1 MLYLFGFDYKPMSDV
16 QQNFDS
22 NVEINSQ
29 SDFDDY
35 ECIENE
41 YQSIAN
47 FVVQLYERDFNKTD
61 IIIAPEYSGRD
72 KNF

>member
-1 MLYLFGFDYKPMSDV
+1 MFGFDYKPMSDV